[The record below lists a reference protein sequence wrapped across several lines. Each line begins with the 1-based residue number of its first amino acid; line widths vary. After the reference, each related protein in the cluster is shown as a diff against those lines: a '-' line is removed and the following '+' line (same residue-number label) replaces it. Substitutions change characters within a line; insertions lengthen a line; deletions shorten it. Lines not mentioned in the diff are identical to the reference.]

1 MTSASRERVG
11 ISFQMIELRPSSQR
25 RAAPAAKTIAMLT
38 AVAVACS
45 SVPVRAQ
52 DGGLPIIRDAEIE
65 QLLRDYSA
73 PVLSAAGLSKQNI
86 HPVIIN
92 DRSFNAFVIDA
103 KHIFVN
109 AGALMDAKT
118 PNQIIGVLAHETGHS
133 AGGHLSKLRAE
144 LANAQTAAIIAMLL
158 GVGAAVA
165 GARAG
170 GDGSV
175 GNATMAAI
183 MAPQSAMM
191 YSILSYQRQQE
202 EQADKAGVKFLTATG
217 QSAKGMYETF
227 KRFADDELFRSQGA
241 SPYMRSH
248 PMSKERVAALT
259 EVARSSP
266 YWDKT
271 DPPELQL
278 RHDLMRAK
286 LHGYL
291 DRPDTL
297 LRAYPPND
305 QSLPA
310 RYARAISAYRYGNV
324 QSALVQMDGLI
335 QTMPSNPYFYE
346 LKGQALL
353 ESGHPAEAV
362 GPLRHAVSLAPNP
375 TLIQV
380 MLGQALIATNSP
392 AAAGEAINYLQSA
405 ILRDPD
411 IPDAYMQLAM
421 AYGRKGD
428 SAHAD
433 LASAQAAFAKGD
445 FRTAR
450 QLAKRAK
457 EHFPV
462 GAPGWVKADDIEGYR
477 PPGGGRGNL

>member
-1 MTSASRERVG
+1 
-11 ISFQMIELRPSSQR
+11 MIAWRPSSQR
-25 RAAPAAKTIAMLT
+25 RAAPAAKAIAVLT
-38 AVAVACS
+38 AAAVVCS
-45 SVPVRAQ
+45 TLPVRAQ
-52 DGGLPIIRDAEIE
+52 GGGLPIIRDAEIE

-73 PVLSAAGLSKQNI
+73 PVLGAAGLTKQNI
-86 HPVIIN
+86 HPVIIS

-109 AGALMDAKT
+109 AGALMDSKT
-118 PNQIIGVLAHETGHS
+118 PNQIIGVLAHETGHI

-165 GARAG
+165 GARSG
-170 GDGSV
+170 NGSI
-175 GNATMAAI
+175 GNASMAAI

-227 KRFADDELFRSQGA
+227 KRFAENELFSSQGA

-266 YWDKT
+266 YWDKA
-271 DPPELQL
+271 DPPELQQ

-291 DRPDTL
+291 DRPDTV
-297 LRAYPPND
+297 LRVYPPTD

-310 RYARAISAYRYGNV
+310 RYARAISTYRYGNV
-324 QSALVQMDGLI
+324 GAAVAQMDGLI
-335 QTMPSNPYFYE
+335 QSMPNNPYFYE

-392 AAAGEAINYLQSA
+392 AAAGEAIGYLQNA

-428 SAHAD
+428 NAQAD

-477 PPGGGRGNL
+477 PPGGSRGPF

>member
-1 MTSASRERVG
+1 
-11 ISFQMIELRPSSQR
+11 
-25 RAAPAAKTIAMLT
+25 
-38 AVAVACS
+38 
-45 SVPVRAQ
+45 
-52 DGGLPIIRDAEIE
+52 
-65 QLLRDYSA
+65 
-73 PVLSAAGLSKQNI
+73 
-86 HPVIIN
+86 
-92 DRSFNAFVIDA
+92 
-103 KHIFVN
+103 
-109 AGALMDAKT
+109 
-118 PNQIIGVLAHETGHS
+118 
-133 AGGHLSKLRAE
+133 
-144 LANAQTAAIIAMLL
+144 
-158 GVGAAVA
+158 
-165 GARAG
+165 
-170 GDGSV
+170 
-175 GNATMAAI
+175 
-183 MAPQSAMM
+183 
-191 YSILSYQRQQE
+191 
-202 EQADKAGVKFLTATG
+202 
-217 QSAKGMYETF
+217 
-227 KRFADDELFRSQGA
+227 
-241 SPYMRSH
+241 
-248 PMSKERVAALT
+248 LT

-266 YWDKT
+266 YWDKP
-271 DPPELQL
+271 DPPELQQ

-291 DRPDTL
+291 DRPDTV
-297 LRAYPPND
+297 LRVYPPND

-324 QSALVQMDGLI
+324 RAALGQMGGLI
-335 QTMPSNPYFYE
+335 QSMPNNPYFYE

-362 GPLRHAVSLAPNP
+362 GPLRHAASLAPNP

-392 AAAGEAINYLQSA
+392 AAAGEAIGYLQSA

-428 SAHAD
+428 TAQAD

-462 GAPGWVKADDIEGYR
+462 GAPGWVKADDIEGFR
-477 PPGGGRGNL
+477 PPGGRGPL

>member
-1 MTSASRERVG
+1 
-11 ISFQMIELRPSSQR
+11 MIALRPSSHR
-25 RAAPAAKTIAMLT
+25 RTAPAARAIAILT
-38 AVAVACS
+38 AAAVACS

-73 PVLSAAGLSKQNI
+73 PVLGAAGLTKQNI
-86 HPVIIN
+86 HPVIIS

-109 AGALMDAKT
+109 AGALMDSQT
-118 PNQIIGVLAHETGHS
+118 PNQIIGVLAHETGHI

-165 GARAG
+165 GGRAG
-170 GDGSV
+170 GGGGV

-248 PMSKERVAALT
+248 PMSKERVASLT

-266 YWDKT
+266 YWDKK
-271 DPPELQL
+271 DPPELQQ

-297 LRAYPPND
+297 LRVYPPND

-324 QSALVQMDGLI
+324 RAALGQMDGLI
-335 QTMPSNPYFYE
+335 QSLPNNPYFYE

-362 GPLRHAVSLAPNP
+362 GPLRQAVSLAPNP

-428 SAHAD
+428 NAQAD

-477 PPGGGRGNL
+477 PPGGSRGPF

>member
-1 MTSASRERVG
+1 VG
-11 ISFQMIELRPSSQR
+11 ISFQMIALRPSSQR
-25 RAAPAAKTIAMLT
+25 RTAPAARAIAILT
-38 AVAVACS
+38 AAAVACS
-45 SVPVRAQ
+45 SIPARAQ

-73 PVLSAAGLSKQNI
+73 PVLGAAGLTKQNI
-86 HPVIIN
+86 HPVIIS

-109 AGALMDAKT
+109 AGALMDSKT
-118 PNQIIGVLAHETGHS
+118 PNQIIGVLAHETGHI

-165 GARAG
+165 GARSGAG
-170 GDGSV
+170 GGV

-227 KRFADDELFRSQGA
+227 QRFANDELYSSQG
-241 SPYMRSH
+241 SNPYMRSH

-259 EVARSSP
+259 EVGRSSP

-271 DPPELQL
+271 DPPELQQ

-297 LRAYPPND
+297 LRVYPPTD

-324 QSALVQMDGLI
+324 RAAVGQMDGLI
-335 QTMPSNPYFYE
+335 QSMPNNPYFYE

-353 ESGHPAEAV
+353 ESGHPTEAV

-392 AAAGEAINYLQSA
+392 AAAGEAIGYLQNA

-428 SAHAD
+428 TAQAD
-433 LASAQAAFAKGD
+433 LASAQAAFSKGD

-477 PPGGGRGNL
+477 PPGGSRGPF

>member
-1 MTSASRERVG
+1 MG
-11 ISFQMIELRPSSQR
+11 ISFQMIEWRPSSQR
-25 RAAPAAKTIAMLT
+25 RTAPAAKAIALMT

-45 SVPVRAQ
+45 SLPARAQ

-73 PVLSAAGLSKQNI
+73 PVLGAAGLTKQNI
-86 HPVIIN
+86 HPVIIS

-109 AGALMDAKT
+109 AGALMDSKT
-118 PNQIIGVLAHETGHS
+118 PNQIIGVLAHETGHI

-165 GARAG
+165 GARSG
-170 GDGSV
+170 NGSI
-175 GNATMAAI
+175 GNASMAAI

-227 KRFADDELFRSQGA
+227 KRFAENELFSSQGA

-259 EVARSSP
+259 EVARTSP

-291 DRPDTL
+291 DRPDTV
-297 LRAYPPND
+297 LRVYPPND

-324 QSALVQMDGLI
+324 RAAIGQMDGLI
-335 QTMPSNPYFYE
+335 QSMPNNPYFYE

-362 GPLRHAVSLAPNP
+362 GPLRQAASLAPNP

-392 AAAGEAINYLQSA
+392 AAAGEAIGYLQSA

-428 SAHAD
+428 NAQAD
-433 LASAQAAFAKGD
+433 LASAQAAFAHG
-445 FRTAR
+445 R
-450 QLAKRAK
+450 QAYLHEIQRELHRAATIYRD
-457 EHFPV
+457 V
-462 GAPGWVKADDIEGYR
+462 VEG
-477 PPGGGRGNL
+477 